1 MARPRRS
8 LQQEIEFILLI
19 VEPRSGASV
28 AAAYPL
34 LSWSV
39 RRDWLL
45 VATILAAIWLSVWC
59 FWADTLRYWLWERW
73 QVKLR
78 PLGKMMEQQLW
89 SREVYGYG

>member
-1 MARPRRS
+1 MARPHRS

-45 VATILAAIWLSVWC
+45 VASILAAIWLSVWRL
-59 FWADTLRYWLWERW
+59 WADTLRYWLREGWPR
-73 QVKLR
+73 KLR
-78 PLGKMMEQQLW
+78 SLRKMMEQQLW
-89 SREVYGYG
+89 SGEVYGYG